1 MVAIADFEGVPMA
14 VPAGGRTLTVAL
26 AGTSLALC
34 LAAGGFI
41 FQGGGFAARLVLAAA
56 SLAFVVAYLA
66 KPLCRLI
73 PSDATRAMARESI
86 GLTQAFAG
94 IYAVFLSC
102 IVLPGFFTEN
112 VVSLPTLAFAA
123 FSALILAVM
132 MFGTSAKRIL
142 GSHAGRAILGLSNA
156 YFWCA
161 FAASDLGHM
170 VGPHRATAFDVFY
183 EVSLSLL
190 VLALFVRFAD
200 TFLERRKVRM
210 AEAP

>member
-1 MVAIADFEGVPMA
+1 MVAITDFEGTPMPVLA
-14 VPAGGRTLTVAL
+14 PGRKLTVAL

-56 SLAFVVAYLA
+56 SLAFVVAYVA

-94 IYAVFLSC
+94 MYAVFLSC
-102 IVLPGFFTEN
+102 IVLPGFFAEN
-112 VVSLPTLAFAA
+112 VISMPTLAFAA
-123 FSALILAVM
+123 LSALILAVM
-132 MFGTSAKRIL
+132 MFGTSTKRAL
-142 GSHAGRAILGLSNA
+142 GSLAGRAILGLSNA

-161 FAASDLGHM
+161 FAASDLNHL
-170 VGPHRATAFDVFY
+170 VGPHRATLFDSFY
-183 EVSLSLL
+183 EISLGLL
-190 VLALFVRFAD
+190 VLALLVRFAD
-200 TFLERRKVRM
+200 TFIERRRVRM
-210 AEAP
+210 AEAL